1 MWRVWEGTLV
11 SMTWISH
18 CRVHVVACEH
28 PFHFV
33 PRILE
38 HNTPWLQ
45 CWLLRVHAEW
55 PALWTEL
62 GRPEPAGALASVGA
76 IDAAAQATVR
86 TLECSTESP
95 VVATLAAVWGPDI
108 RPLARKTIGH
118 LRSRRV
124 ALALHA
130 QLKGYPDIAAL
141 LDTVIRAMAN
151 R

>member
-1 MWRVWEGTLV
+1 MNATRFT
-11 SMTWISH
+11 
-18 CRVHVVACEH
+18 AAAAA
-28 PFHFV
+28 
-33 PRILE
+33 
-38 HNTPWLQ
+38 Q
-45 CWLLRVHAEW
+45 LRAEIQRSGGIEVF
-55 PALWTEL
+55 A
-62 GRPEPAGALASVGA
+62 VGA
-76 IDAAAQATVR
+76 IDAAAIATVR

-108 RPLARKTIGH
+108 RPIARKTIGH